1 MHSHCQG
8 KATSNVPKKLNFVN
22 YLAAPGRFLPVLL
35 WRQQFWAPQLHQA
48 ETCLYFFIYLYI
60 HIEPF
65 LFKVPRA
72 HKQMPGPLINTA
84 KMNSL
89 PADRH
94 TDKWRCFLT
103 QSKSLRQPAVK
114 SGILPISSHY
124 SVCCTTFTSLHP
136 IYFVTPFP
144 LTDVL
149 LPAKFLNDENKHDWA
164 FNMCAWLYKEI
175 ICTPCP
181 LFFGN
186 PTDIITWT
194 NLKWLGKQ
202 FHFHTDRKNKTQ
214 WV

>member
-1 MHSHCQG
+1 MVAAVLSS
-8 KATSNVPKKLNFVN
+8 TT
-22 YLAAPGRFLPVLL
+22 APG
-35 WRQQFWAPQLHQA
+35 WD
-48 ETCLYFFIYLYI
+48 TCLYFFIYLYI

-84 KMNSL
+84 KMNNL

-114 SGILPISSHY
+114 SVVRRDGKNS

-136 IYFVTPFP
+136 IYFVAPFP

-149 LPAKFLNDENKHDWA
+149 LPAKFLNENKHDWA
-164 FNMCAWLYKEI
+164 FN
-175 ICTPCP
+175 ICV
-181 LFFGN
+181 
-186 PTDIITWT
+186 
-194 NLKWLGKQ
+194 LGFTKRSFAPPAPFSLVILQ
-202 FHFHTDRKNKTQ
+202 I
-214 WV
+214 

>member
-48 ETCLYFFIYLYI
+48 ETRLYFFIYLYI

-89 PADRH
+89 PADKH

-114 SGILPISSHY
+114 SVVKRDGKNSCLLHRIHFPPSYLFCRPFSLDWCASASKIS
-124 SVCCTTFTSLHP
+124 
-136 IYFVTPFP
+136 
-144 LTDVL
+144 
-149 LPAKFLNDENKHDWA
+149 
-164 FNMCAWLYKEI
+164 
-175 ICTPCP
+175 
-181 LFFGN
+181 
-186 PTDIITWT
+186 
-194 NLKWLGKQ
+194 
-202 FHFHTDRKNKTQ
+202 
-214 WV
+214 